1 MGGNGT
7 FKYYYLK
14 EPFGF
19 DKPPEYPIFPSI
31 YSVADWG
38 SISSVCDSVTDKRDN
53 EIKMLR
59 ERLKDAEN
67 VIEMLYA
74 GCHETD
80 QCSLF
85 FEEYVTKWK
94 GEK

>member
-1 MGGNGT
+1 MGDNGT
-7 FKYYYLK
+7 LKYYYLK

-19 DKPPEYPIFPSI
+19 DKPPEYPVLSSI
-31 YSVADWG
+31 YSVDLEN
-38 SISSVCDSVTDKRDN
+38 IPSVCDSVPDNRDN

-67 VIEMLYA
+67 VIEVLYA
-74 GCHETD
+74 GCNETD
-80 QCSLF
+80 QRRLF